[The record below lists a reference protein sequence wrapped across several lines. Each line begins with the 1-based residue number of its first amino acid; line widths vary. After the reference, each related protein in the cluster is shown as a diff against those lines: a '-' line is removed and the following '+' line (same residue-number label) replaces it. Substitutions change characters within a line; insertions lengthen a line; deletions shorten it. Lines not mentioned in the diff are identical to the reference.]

1 LLFAALLNRVP
12 DAPPEERK
20 TRSAFEY
27 SDSPRSR
34 RSGTDLTPQS
44 LRFDD
49 LPLWWYCCFDDCLIF
64 SANSSRPSSQGPG
77 QIAPRPSSMVVES
90 NAPPSPSSSRF
101 QPCWDIVCKCISGG
115 FSNKC
120 SSERSLSDLLWTKG
134 RCASQCSRIEKLS
147 VLQARF
153 DHSGR
158 TERSCSN
165 GEMMFSLFSAFLTF
179 LSKGRKRFLVLYVRR
194 VSQSS
199 RTCSITCWRNV
210 ENPDCCD
217 VYYYYIHVSK

>member
-1 LLFAALLNRVP
+1 MFKYGGFFLLFAALLNRVP

-90 NAPPSPSSSRF
+90 NAPPSPSSSRSN
-101 QPCWDIVCKCISGG
+101 PAGTLSANASPAVSRTNAAPKEVCQICY
-115 FSNKC
+115 
-120 SSERSLSDLLWTKG
+120 
-134 RCASQCSRIEKLS
+134 
-147 VLQARF
+147 
-153 DHSGR
+153 
-158 TERSCSN
+158 
-165 GEMMFSLFSAFLTF
+165 
-179 LSKGRKRFLVLYVRR
+179 GRKADALLNVRGLKNCPFCKR
-194 VSQSS
+194 DLTTV
-199 RTCSITCWRNV
+199 
-210 ENPDCCD
+210 D
-217 VYYYYIHVSK
+217 VQKEVAAMVR